1 MKNYL
6 NKVLMLL
13 VFASLVLS
21 SCSVEYRDRRERER
35 RDGRDG
41 RDHHDNRGNEG
52 YHYKAF

>member
-6 NKVLMLL
+6 NKVLILL

-35 RDGRDG
+35 RNGWDG
-41 RDHHDNRGNEG
+41 RDHHDNHGNEG
-52 YHYKAF
+52 YHYNAF